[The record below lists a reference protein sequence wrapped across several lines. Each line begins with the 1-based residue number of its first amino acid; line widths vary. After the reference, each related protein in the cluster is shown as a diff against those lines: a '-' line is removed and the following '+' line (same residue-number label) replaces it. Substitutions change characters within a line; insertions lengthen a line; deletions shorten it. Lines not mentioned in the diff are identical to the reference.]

1 MYIGARG
8 GHAGGNSEGAL
19 MTAITP
25 DTLDTTLLRVITF
38 SSVQAR
44 LTQLIDDHRGST
56 SWWVELARQLDDLAD
71 AVRREPGDLVDAEG
85 FTEQIRSDAPHLM
98 GRWLRLSTE
107 RDSLCDAVTDVRLQ
121 VGRDAGDES
130 AVEQAK
136 HAIRALLARARRFQ
150 ERTTE
155 VLLDAYERDLG
166 GE

>member
-1 MYIGARG
+1 
-8 GHAGGNSEGAL
+8 

-25 DTLDTTLLRVITF
+25 DALDTTLLRVITF
-38 SSVQAR
+38 SSVQSR
-44 LTQLIDDHRGST
+44 LTHLLEDHRGLT
-56 SWWVELARQLDDLAD
+56 SWWVEIARQLDDLAD

-85 FTEQIRSDAPHLM
+85 FTEQIRADAPHLM

-107 RDSLCDAVTDVRLQ
+107 REGLYEAVTNVRLQ
-121 VGRDAGDES
+121 VGQDAGDPS
-130 AVEQAK
+130 AVDSAK
-136 HAIRALLARARRFQ
+136 HSIRALLARARRFQ